1 MLTHR
6 GARLEIALTTSVN
19 CRTPSAR
26 HASVPGIGHSHDH
39 GAGGRAAD
47 ARALGIVLALTAGF
61 AVLEVVG
68 GLVAGSVALLADAG
82 HMLSDAASLAL
93 ALGAVWLARRPATA
107 RMSFGWRRAEI
118 LAALANGVAL
128 VAVGIWILIESAQ
141 RLSDPPDF
149 DTLPTLVIG
158 LMGLAVNVIGA
169 AILWRSGGESLNVR
183 AALFHVLADLLGSA
197 GVVVA
202 ALLAMAFGWVA
213 ADAVA
218 GLMIGALVL
227 LGAWRVLRE
236 SLAVLLEATP
246 EGIDAD
252 EIGRR
257 MAAMAGVREVHD
269 LHVWTITS
277 GFPALSAHVLVGTA
291 EDCHA
296 RRREIAAMLDRDFH
310 IHHSTLQVEH
320 ESDRRLHA
328 LTDAPADR
336 PTA

>member
-1 MLTHR
+1 MLTYD
-6 GARLEIALTTSVN
+6 GARMGAGLTTSVN
-19 CRTPSAR
+19 CRTASAGP
-26 HASVPGIGHSHDH
+26 ASVPGIGHSHDH

-61 AVLEVVG
+61 AALEVVG
-68 GLVAGSVALLADAG
+68 GLIAGSVALLADAG

-93 ALGAVWLARRPATA
+93 ALVAVWLARRPATT

-128 VAVGIWILIESAQ
+128 VAVGLWILIEALQ
-141 RLSDPPDF
+141 RLPDPPHF
-149 DTLPTLVIG
+149 DALPTLVIG
-158 LMGLAVNVIGA
+158 LAGLVVNVVGA
-169 AILWRSGGESLNVR
+169 GILWRSGGESLNVR

-202 ALLAMAFGWVA
+202 ALLAMAFGWWA
-213 ADAVA
+213 ADPIAA
-218 GLMIGALVL
+218 LLIGILVL
-227 LGAWRVLRE
+227 IGAWRVLRE

-252 EIGRR
+252 EVGRR
-257 MAAMAGVREVHD
+257 MAAMPGVREVHD

-277 GFPALSAHVLVGTA
+277 GFPALSAHVLVGPG

-296 RRREIAAMLDRDFH
+296 RRRELAAMLDHDFH

-320 ESDRRLHA
+320 ESDRRLHTI
-328 LTDAPADR
+328 TDAPAGGV
-336 PTA
+336 